1 MRLGT
6 IILLSII
13 SFTNLYAAEFNEF
26 SMQERKGNKSLALS
40 PLPKL
45 LKPFIN
51 LGKKPTPKLL
61 SSLESVI
68 GDVMRTEHTG
78 VTVRVTVG
86 KESLE
91 TFHTGFSKLVA
102 KHPFPFTW
110 QLNGKGPVSRGIGFD
125 VRLASLAKL
134 RREVEHDYVYK
145 VSEADKKRVHWPL
158 VYDLMLR
165 SGFSVGDF
173 RFNNA
178 ARVRLFTLEGK
189 TLDNNY
195 TDIQGFLTTT
205 LTKDIEPFHI
215 VGFEVPEILGFEASD
230 MLSHFSRMAARD
242 SRIETRG
249 IIYNN
254 EKEWFYVCLN
264 NTGRQILDLHGRK
277 DAEGKYDGRRI
288 KDAHEDTHAFLQDA
302 YLGFRD
308 TATVITGRGKHVG
321 PQGEKGVLK
330 KAFKHDKAL
339 APFIKKSYPMK
350 GNGGYHVALPKAP
363 CFELKGLGL
372 QEALMQLVKAVA
384 QAGEAGHNRLRLKV
398 DQSFGDELLARY
410 THYLVL
416 GGYNFDFSITESPGE
431 LRLIFTESPV
441 IAKTVE

>member
-13 SFTNLYAAEFNEF
+13 SFTNLHAAEFNEF
-26 SMQERKGNKSLALS
+26 LMQEGKSNKSLALS
-40 PLPKL
+40 TLPKS
-45 LKPFIN
+45 LKPFIK

-61 SSLESVI
+61 RSLESLI

-86 KESLE
+86 KESLA

-102 KHPFPFTW
+102 KHSFPFTW
-110 QLNGKGPVSRGIGFD
+110 QLNGKGPIAGGIGFD

-134 RREVEHDYVYK
+134 RREVEHNYVYK
-145 VSEADKKRVHWPL
+145 VSESDKKRIHWSL

-178 ARVRLFTLEGK
+178 AKVRLFTLEGK

-195 TDIQGFLTTT
+195 TDIQRFLTTT
-205 LTKDIEPFHI
+205 LPKDIEPFHI
-215 VGFEVPEILGFEASD
+215 VGFEVPEVLGFEAGD

-242 SRIETRG
+242 SRIEARG
-249 IIYNN
+249 MIYDN
-254 EKEWFYVCLN
+254 EKGWFYICLN
-264 NTGRQILDLHGRK
+264 NAGRQTLDLHGRK

-308 TATVITGRGKHVG
+308 TATVITGRGKHAG
-321 PQGEKGVLK
+321 PHGEKGVLK

-339 APFIKKSYPMK
+339 APFIKKSHPIK
-350 GNGGYHVALPKAP
+350 GDGGYHVTLPKAP
-363 CFELKGLGL
+363 CLDLNGLELK
-372 QEALMQLVKAVA
+372 EALTQLIKATS
-384 QAGEAGHNRLRLKV
+384 QAKKAGHNRLRLKV
-398 DQSFGDELLARY
+398 EQPFGDKLLAQY

-416 GGYNFDFSITESPGE
+416 GGYTFDFSITEAPGE
-431 LRLIFTESPV
+431 LRLIFAKSPV
-441 IAKTVE
+441 MSKAVE